1 MRTAQLHNVT
11 LYVERTELD
20 RVREFY
26 VALFG
31 SDPMW
36 EERGHI
42 ACFGS
47 TELAICVH
55 EAEEGRPSGICE
67 FFLWAEDLDAMEAD
81 LNAVGS
87 PVRRIARD
95 GDQGELATVDP
106 AGHHVRVHRP
116 ARTEDTF
123 VR

>member
-11 LYVERTELD
+11 LYLERAELD

-31 SDPMW
+31 GDPMW
-36 EERGHI
+36 EERDHI

-47 TELAICVH
+47 TEVAICVH
-55 EAEEGRPSGICE
+55 EAEEGRPAGTCE
-67 FFLWAEDLDAMEAD
+67 FFLWAEDLDAVEAD

-87 PVRRIARD
+87 RVRRIARA
-95 GDQGELATVDP
+95 GDQTELATVDS
-106 AGHHVRVHRP
+106 AGHHVRVHRR
-116 ARTEDTF
+116 ARTADSF